1 MGRKA
6 SGVVRNSL
14 TPSMMVLKT
23 MDKLP
28 SDTCF
33 EVATPKVSTE
43 SKAIYQNY
51 INVGNFGGCYPKPN
65 DLLIYEKYASYK

>member
-1 MGRKA
+1 MSRKA
-6 SGVVRNSL
+6 SGAVRNSL
-14 TPSMMVLKT
+14 TPSVLALKT
-23 MDKLP
+23 MGEIP
-28 SDTCF
+28 NDTCF

-51 INVGNFGGCYPKPN
+51 INVGNFGGSHPKPN